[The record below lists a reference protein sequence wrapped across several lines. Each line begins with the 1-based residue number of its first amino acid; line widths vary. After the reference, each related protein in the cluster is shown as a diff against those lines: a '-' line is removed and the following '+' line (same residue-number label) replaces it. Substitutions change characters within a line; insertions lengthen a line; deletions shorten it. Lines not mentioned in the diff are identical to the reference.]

1 MTFDALLTVEDVNDS
16 VDNENG
22 DNDIDD
28 EKLGRR
34 RRRSR

>member
-1 MTFDALLTVEDVNDS
+1 MTFDALSTVEDVNDS

-34 RRRSR
+34 RRQSR